1 MSLVFNTDDILKKQD
16 WTFPIPIAYGPDRF
30 FEIGKLCT
38 ENEIKNP
45 LIVTDKGSKNLPFIS
60 SLREHLKNVG
70 IASNVFSDFHQ
81 IQETQK
87 CCPENLFLIPAHM
100 TL

>member
-70 IASNVFSDFHQ
+70 IASNVFSDFSP
-81 IQETQK
+81 K
-87 CCPENLFLIPAHM
+87 S
-100 TL
+100 